1 MPPEGVAFLVTLTI
15 IGSTVLLFP
24 LVRALAERIRSKNV
38 DAGVREELQVLRED
52 LLAEI
57 QQARREIGDLGER
70 VDFTERLL
78 AKPSQ
83 HSCSSAARSGSC
95 DRWPRRSPSASRVNT
110 ASRAWMPPSV
120 TRS

>member
-1 MPPEGVAFLVTLTI
+1 MPPEGVAFLFTLTI

-57 QQARREIGDLGER
+57 QQARHEIGDLGER
-70 VDFTERLL
+70 VDFAERLL
-78 AKPSQ
+78 AKKSQ
-83 HSCSSAARSGSC
+83 
-95 DRWPRRSPSASRVNT
+95 T
-110 ASRAWMPPSV
+110 
-120 TRS
+120 

>member
-1 MPPEGVAFLVTLTI
+1 MPPEGVAFLFTLTI

-70 VDFTERLL
+70 IDFAERLL
-78 AKPSQ
+78 AKRSQ
-83 HSCSSAARSGSC
+83 G
-95 DRWPRRSPSASRVNT
+95 
-110 ASRAWMPPSV
+110 
-120 TRS
+120 